1 MYNVKILAISTLLL
15 AVAASAIGQSV
26 APNHSAGGG
35 KPASVQF
42 LPVSSV
48 KEGMRGIARTVFR
61 GSEPEEFNVEILG
74 VIPSAVGPGQDLIVG
89 RLSGGPSERTSV
101 FAGMSGSPV
110 YIDGKLVGAIS
121 YSFPFSKEPMCG
133 ITPIEQ
139 MISIFE
145 DKQNTAQRMGGSRAV
160 SIGELD
166 GSADVRTLPNLTS
179 PAGAVLSGMGQNSA
193 LMAVAGQSFQRIAT
207 PVTFSGFSQQALDIF
222 APELLKAGL
231 LPVAA
236 AGGGS
241 KITPLKKANEKTL
254 VGGTSVSM
262 QLTRGDYSMAAAG
275 TVTLR
280 DGDRIYAFGHP
291 FLNLG
296 SADLPMAESH
306 VVTVVPSIANSF
318 KLAVPDAM
326 VGTMSQDRATGVFG
340 NLGRSPKMIPVKI
353 SVRTS
358 RGQNETVELEVA
370 RDEFLT
376 SLLLNIAVFNS
387 VIAFERGLGE
397 TTVAL
402 EGTVKLKGKE
412 PLRLDRRFTGT
423 NANQLVA
430 ASIATPVGA
439 LLRGRFE
446 DLEIDQIELNIS
458 STDGSNVGAL
468 ERISVDQS
476 RVPAGETVELS
487 TFTRLRDGRVLHQ
500 RVPLTIPSD
509 LPAGPLTIT
518 VGDGGAL
525 QSSSP
530 VQLFV
535 PRDLGDLVKTIN
547 RLKLADRLYV
557 QLSRT
562 TQGAIIGSNEM
573 PNLPPSVLATLN
585 NERTAGGIKPF
596 VQTIVSETALPKSDL
611 IVGGQQSITIEV
623 SR

>member
-1 MYNVKILAISTLLL
+1 MYNRKILSILTLILVSFSGAL
-15 AVAASAIGQSV
+15 GQSI
-26 APNHSAGGG
+26 APNHSSSPGTSTKKG
-35 KPASVQF
+35 F
-42 LPVSSV
+42 MPVSSV
-48 KEGMRGIARTVFR
+48 KEGMRGVAHTVFR
-61 GSEPEEFNVEILG
+61 GTEPEEFSVEILG
-74 VIPSAVGPGQDLIVG
+74 VVPSAVGPGQDLIIG

-110 YIDGKLVGAIS
+110 YIDGKLIGAIS

-145 DKQNTAQRMGGSRAV
+145 NKQSAVQKVEGSRAV
-160 SIGELD
+160 AVNELN
-166 GSADVRTLPNLTS
+166 GTAIIPTLPGSSS
-179 PAGAVLSGMGQNSA
+179 PAGGLLSGMGQNSA
-193 LMAVAGQSFQRIAT
+193 LMAVAGQTFQRIAT
-207 PVTFSGFSQQALDIF
+207 PVTFSGFSQQTLDIY
-222 APELLKAGL
+222 APELMRVGL
-231 LPVAA
+231 LPVAS

-275 TVTLR
+275 TVTYR

-296 SADLPMAESH
+296 SADLPMSESS

-340 NLGRSPKMIPVKI
+340 NLGRAPRMIPVKI
-353 SVRTS
+353 NVRTS
-358 RGQNETVELEVA
+358 RGQTETVNLEVA

-376 SLLLNIAVFNS
+376 PLLLNIAVFNS
-387 VIAFERGLGE
+387 VIAHERGLGE
-397 TTVAL
+397 TTIAL
-402 EGTVKLKGKE
+402 EGTVKIRGNE
-412 PLRLDRRFTGT
+412 PLRLNRRFAGS

-430 ASIATPVGA
+430 AAISTPVGA

-446 DLEIDQIELNIS
+446 NLEIDQIELNLS
-458 STDGSNVGAL
+458 STDGSSIGVL
-468 ERISVDQS
+468 ERISVDRS
-476 RVPAGETVELS
+476 RVEAGDTIELS
-487 TFTRLRDGRVLHQ
+487 TFTRLRDGRVLQ
-500 RVPLTIPSD
+500 DRVSLKVPAD

-518 VGDGGAL
+518 VGDGGTL
-525 QSSSP
+525 QASST
-530 VQLFV
+530 VQQFV
-535 PRDLGDLVKTIN
+535 PRDLGDLVRTIN
-547 RLKLADRLYV
+547 RIKLGDRLYV
-557 QLSRT
+557 LLART

-585 NERTAGGIKPF
+585 NERTAGGIKSF
-596 VQTIVSETALPKSDL
+596 VQTIVSETVVPQSNL
-611 IVGGQQSITIEV
+611 IVSGQQTVTVEV
-623 SR
+623 AR